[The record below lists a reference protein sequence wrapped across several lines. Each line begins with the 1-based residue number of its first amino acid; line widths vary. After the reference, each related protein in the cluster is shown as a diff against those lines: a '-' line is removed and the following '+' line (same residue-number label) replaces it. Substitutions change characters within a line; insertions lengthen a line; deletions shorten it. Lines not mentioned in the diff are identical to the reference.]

1 MPNFGA
7 CKLAQGLSERP
18 MHHGAFFAPGFCA
31 EVDIAHTFP
40 SRHFRC
46 IFMYIKTTIKK
57 PMDIKTIIKWAL

>member
-1 MPNFGA
+1 
-7 CKLAQGLSERP
+7 

-40 SRHFRC
+40 FQHSRC
-46 IFMYIKTTIKK
+46 IFMYIITTIKK

>member
-1 MPNFGA
+1 
-7 CKLAQGLSERP
+7 
-18 MHHGAFFAPGFCA
+18 MHHGAFFAPGFCV

-40 SRHFRC
+40 FQYSRC